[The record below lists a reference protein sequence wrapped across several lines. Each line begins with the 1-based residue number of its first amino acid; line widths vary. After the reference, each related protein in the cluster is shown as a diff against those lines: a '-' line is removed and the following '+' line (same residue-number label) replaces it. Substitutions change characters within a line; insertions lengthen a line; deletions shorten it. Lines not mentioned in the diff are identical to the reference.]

1 MVAMRSVLT
10 GMSFAPTR
18 ACAPPRRR
26 ARRLPLLAAPV
37 FCLLALAGCGEPPRY
52 ARSEVGTPTPEAP
65 RSGATLPRTNMPMP
79 PIAPSHG
86 AATQAPGW
94 TLLDGRRESLADY
107 GGRVLV
113 LDLYATYCPPCRD
126 EIPQLISL
134 QRRYEGRGLKVVGLN
149 VGGPDDRRL
158 VPDYVRELGIDYALG
173 NPDDEL
179 INTLSGGETAIP
191 RTYVF
196 DRRGRL
202 ADFSVG
208 YDSAVAARLEQA
220 VQKAVASEE

>member
-1 MVAMRSVLT
+1 MVAMPSVVT
-10 GMSFAPTR
+10 QVSFTPTR
-18 ACAPPRRR
+18 RSPPPRRR
-26 ARRLPLLAAPV
+26 ALLLVASV
-37 FCLLALAGCGEPPRY
+37 FCLLAVSGCGEAPRY
-52 ARSEVGTPTPEAP
+52 ARSEVGNAATPEATRP
-65 RSGATLPRTNMPMP
+65 AATLPRTNLPMP
-79 PIAPSHG
+79 PIASSHG

-107 GGRVLV
+107 QGRVLV

-149 VGGPDDRRL
+149 VGGDKDRLL

-179 INTLSGGETAIP
+179 IDTLSGGETAIP

-208 YDSAVAARLEQA
+208 YDQEVAARLEQA
-220 VQKAVASEE
+220 VQKAVAEE

>member
-1 MVAMRSVLT
+1 MTES
-10 GMSFAPTR
+10 SFAPVR
-18 ACAPPRRR
+18 PCAPARGRV
-26 ARRLPLLAAPV
+26 RRLPLLLLAAPV
-37 FCLLALAGCGEPPRY
+37 FCLLAVTGCGEPPRY
-52 ARSEVGTPTPEAP
+52 ARSEVAKATPEAQ
-65 RSGATLPRTNMPMP
+65 RAGATLPRTNMPMP

-86 AATQAPGW
+86 ASTQTPGW

-107 GGRVLV
+107 QGRVLV
-113 LDLYATYCPPCRD
+113 LDLYATYCPPCRE
-126 EIPQLISL
+126 EIPQLVSL
-134 QRRYEGRGLKVVGLN
+134 QRRYEARGLKVIGLN

-208 YDSAVAARLEQA
+208 YDSQIAARLEEA

>member
-1 MVAMRSVLT
+1 MVAMRSVVNEV
-10 GMSFAPTR
+10 SFAPQR
-18 ACAPPRRR
+18 GASPRRR
-26 ARRLPLLAAPV
+26 ATCLLLLLAASV
-37 FCLLALAGCGEPPRY
+37 FCLLALSGCGEPPRY
-52 ARSEVGTPTPEAP
+52 ARSEVARATPETP
-65 RSGATLPRTNMPMP
+65 RSAATLPRTNMPMP
-79 PIAPSHG
+79 PIASSHG

-107 GGRVLV
+107 KGRVLV

-134 QRRYEGRGLKVVGLN
+134 QRRYEARGLKVVGLN

-173 NPDDEL
+173 DPDDEF

-208 YDSAVAARLEQA
+208 YDSEVAARLEQA
-220 VQKAVASEE
+220 VQKAVAEE

>member
-1 MVAMRSVLT
+1 
-10 GMSFAPTR
+10 MSFAPTR
-18 ACAPPRRR
+18 LCAPPRRR
-26 ARRLPLLAAPV
+26 APRLLLRLAPV
-37 FCLLALAGCGEPPRY
+37 FCLLALSGCGEAPRY
-52 ARSEVGTPTPEAP
+52 ARSEVGTATPEAT
-65 RSGATLPRTNMPMP
+65 RSTATLPRTNLPMP
-79 PIAPSHG
+79 PIASSHG

-107 GGRVLV
+107 QGRVLV

-134 QRRYEGRGLKVVGLN
+134 QRRYEARGLKVIGLN
-149 VGGPDDRRL
+149 VGGDDDRRL

-208 YDSAVAARLEQA
+208 YDNEVAARLEQA
-220 VQKAVASEE
+220 VQKAVASDE